1 MSAKVERAFVN
12 SSHIHVYMMCH
23 MNMSIKKNAKE
34 EEMTQMP
41 ISFITYLDDNHK
53 SIRNIP
59 YHLFLSY

>member
-34 EEMTQMP
+34 EMTNSNKFHYILRQ
-41 ISFITYLDDNHK
+41 
-53 SIRNIP
+53 
-59 YHLFLSY
+59 